1 MNSKLLDRQMALAVF
16 LLLASGCTAHEL
28 SRNTYE
34 GIKTHEE
41 SLKSTPLERL
51 GAPSPGYEEYERGRR
66 ALSPREAE

>member
-1 MNSKLLDRQMALAVF
+1 MNPKLCDRPVTVGLF

-41 SLKSTPLERL
+41 SLKSTPLERP
-51 GAPSPGYEEYERGRR
+51 GAPSPGYEEYERERR